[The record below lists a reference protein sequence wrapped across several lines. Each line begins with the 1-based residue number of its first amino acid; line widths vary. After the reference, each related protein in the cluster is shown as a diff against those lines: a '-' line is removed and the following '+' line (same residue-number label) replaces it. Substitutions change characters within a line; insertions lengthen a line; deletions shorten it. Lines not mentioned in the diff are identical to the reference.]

1 MNKGTNNII
10 TFSEF
15 IYIDNN
21 FFPPLL
27 DTKPKEVFESPVT
40 VKQEPTDKEKLPEV
54 T

>member
-1 MNKGTNNII
+1 MNKGTNNRI
-10 TFSEF
+10 TFSEL
-15 IYIDNN
+15 IYMDNN
-21 FFPPLL
+21 FPSLL